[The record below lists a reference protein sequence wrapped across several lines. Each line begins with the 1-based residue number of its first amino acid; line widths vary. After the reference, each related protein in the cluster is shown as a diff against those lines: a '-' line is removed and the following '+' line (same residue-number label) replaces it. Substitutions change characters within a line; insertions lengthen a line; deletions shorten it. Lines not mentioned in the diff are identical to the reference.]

1 MNHLEYL
8 TESVILDADYTFNSA
23 VLEVSVLDRLKEKS
37 IHNTIVD
44 TIKKWVVKIRNYIA
58 KLIQS
63 WIKKLR
69 SMYEIHQ
76 EWIDEHINEFSELK
90 KRDYRNITITAVPY
104 WKAITKLMDKRNP
117 IPTYST
123 TIWRRLEDT
132 NIKSEQDILE
142 TFTEFDSFDDIKRF
156 YRGSDATDVVTIDTP
171 SKLAPIVDMMLGY
184 CGNYKELITIIQ
196 SQKVELD
203 SHLKAVEKELNNID
217 DQGHFNTMQKL
228 KLYVQTSLRIL
239 TIRISMMG
247 QAFHAFTN
255 YLKQILSAGKRNRY
269 NEEKELKKSPI
280 KGNIKRAYHI
290 VKSEM

>member
-1 MNHLEYL
+1 MNHLEYV

-23 VLEVSVLDRLKEKS
+23 VLEVSALDRLKEKS
-37 IHNTIVD
+37 IHNKIVD

-76 EWIDEHINEFSELK
+76 EWIDEHIDEFFELK

-117 IPTYST
+117 IPNYSA

-142 TFTEFDSFDDIKRF
+142 TFTEFNSFNDIKTF
-156 YRGSDATDVVTIDTP
+156 YRGSDVTDVVTLDTP
-171 SKLAPIVDMMLGY
+171 SKLAPVVDMMLGY
-184 CGNYKELITIIQ
+184 CGNYKELIAIIQ

-203 SHLKAVEKELNNID
+203 SHLKAVEKELNSID

>member
-1 MNHLEYL
+1 MNHLEYV

-23 VLEVSVLDRLKEKS
+23 VLEVSALDRLKEKS

-69 SMYEIHQ
+69 SMYEVHQ
-76 EWIDEHINEFSELK
+76 EWIDEHIDEFSELK

-117 IPTYST
+117 IPNYSA

-142 TFTEFDSFDDIKRF
+142 TFTEFNSFNDIKTF
-156 YRGSDATDVVTIDTP
+156 YRGSDVTDVVTLDTP
-171 SKLAPIVDMMLGY
+171 SKLAPVVDMMLGY

-203 SHLKAVEKELNNID
+203 SHLKAVEKELNSID

>member
-23 VLEVSVLDRLKEKS
+23 VLEVSALDRLKEKS

-117 IPTYST
+117 IPTYSA

-171 SKLAPIVDMMLGY
+171 SKLTPIVDMMLGY

-203 SHLKAVEKELNNID
+203 SHLKAVEKELNSID

>member
-1 MNHLEYL
+1 MNHLEYV
-8 TESVILDADYTFNSA
+8 TESVILDADYTFESA
-23 VLEVSVLDRLKEKS
+23 VLEVSALDRLKEKS
-37 IHNTIVD
+37 IHNKIVD

-69 SMYEIHQ
+69 SMYEVHQ
-76 EWIDEHINEFSELK
+76 EWIDEHIDEFSELK

-117 IPTYST
+117 IPNYSAM
-123 TIWRRLEDT
+123 IWRRLEDT

-142 TFTEFDSFDDIKRF
+142 TFTEFNSFNDIKTF
-156 YRGSDATDVVTIDTP
+156 YRGSDVTDVVTLDTP
-171 SKLAPIVDMMLGY
+171 SKLAPVVDMMLGY

-203 SHLKAVEKELNNID
+203 NHLRAVEKELNSID

>member
-1 MNHLEYL
+1 MNHLEYV
-8 TESVILDADYTFNSA
+8 TESVILDADYTFESA
-23 VLEVSVLDRLKEKS
+23 VLEVSTLDRLKEKS
-37 IHNTIVD
+37 IHNKIVD

-76 EWIDEHINEFSELK
+76 EWIDEHIDEFSELK

-117 IPTYST
+117 IPNYSA

-142 TFTEFDSFDDIKRF
+142 TFTEFNSFNDIKTF
-156 YRGSDATDVVTIDTP
+156 YRGSDVTDVITLDTP
-171 SKLAPIVDMMLGY
+171 SKLAPVVDMMLGY

-203 SHLKAVEKELNNID
+203 SHLKAVEKELNSID
-217 DQGHFNTMQKL
+217 NQGHFNTMQKL

-269 NEEKELKKSPI
+269 NEEKELTKSPI

>member
-1 MNHLEYL
+1 MNHLDYV

-23 VLEVSVLDRLKEKS
+23 VLEVSALDRLKEKS
-37 IHNTIVD
+37 IHNKIVD

-69 SMYEIHQ
+69 SMYEVHQ
-76 EWIDEHINEFSELK
+76 EWIDEHIDEFSELK

-117 IPTYST
+117 IPNYSA
-123 TIWRRLEDT
+123 TIWRRLEDN

-142 TFTEFDSFDDIKRF
+142 TFTEFDSFDDIKKF
-156 YRGSDATDVVTIDTP
+156 YRGSDVTDVVTLDTP
-171 SKLAPIVDMMLGY
+171 SKLAPVVDMMLGY

-203 SHLKAVEKELNNID
+203 SHLKAVEKELNSID
-217 DQGHFNTMQKL
+217 NQGHFNTMQKL

-269 NEEKELKKSPI
+269 NEEKELTKSPI

>member
-1 MNHLEYL
+1 MNHLEYV
-8 TESVILDADYTFNSA
+8 TESVILDADYTFESA
-23 VLEVSVLDRLKEKS
+23 VLEVSALDRLKEKS
-37 IHNTIVD
+37 IHNKIVD

-69 SMYEIHQ
+69 SMYEVHQ
-76 EWIDEHINEFSELK
+76 EWIDEHIDEFSELK

-117 IPTYST
+117 IPNYSA
-123 TIWRRLEDT
+123 TIWRKLEDS
-132 NIKSEQDILE
+132 NVKSEQDILE
-142 TFTEFDSFDDIKRF
+142 TFTEFNSFNDIKTF
-156 YRGSDATDVVTIDTP
+156 YRGSDVTDVVTLDTP
-171 SKLAPIVDMMLGY
+171 SKLAPVVDMMLGY

-203 SHLKAVEKELNNID
+203 NHLKAVEKELNSID

>member
-23 VLEVSVLDRLKEKS
+23 VLEVSALDRLKEKS

-117 IPTYST
+117 IPTYSA

-171 SKLAPIVDMMLGY
+171 SKLTPIVDMMLGY

>member
-1 MNHLEYL
+1 MNHLEYV
-8 TESVILDADYTFNSA
+8 TESVILDADYTFESA
-23 VLEVSVLDRLKEKS
+23 VLEVSALDRLKEKS
-37 IHNTIVD
+37 IHNTIID

-117 IPTYST
+117 IPNYSA

-142 TFTEFDSFDDIKRF
+142 TFTEFNSFNDIKTF
-156 YRGSDATDVVTIDTP
+156 YRGSDVTDVVTLDTP
-171 SKLAPIVDMMLGY
+171 SKLAPVVDMMLGY

-203 SHLKAVEKELNNID
+203 SHLKAVEKELNSID

-269 NEEKELKKSPI
+269 NEEKELTKSPI

>member
-1 MNHLEYL
+1 MNHLEYV
-8 TESVILDADYTFNSA
+8 TESVILDADYTFESA
-23 VLEVSVLDRLKEKS
+23 VLEVSALDRLKEKS
-37 IHNTIVD
+37 IHNKIVD

-69 SMYEIHQ
+69 LMYEVHR
-76 EWIDEHINEFSELK
+76 EWIDEHIDEFSELK

-117 IPTYST
+117 IPNYSA

-142 TFTEFDSFDDIKRF
+142 TFTEFNSFNDIKTF
-156 YRGSDATDVVTIDTP
+156 YRGSDVTDVVTLDTP
-171 SKLAPIVDMMLGY
+171 SKLAPVVDMMLGY

-203 SHLKAVEKELNNID
+203 SHLKAVEKELNSID

>member
-1 MNHLEYL
+1 MNHLEYV

-23 VLEVSVLDRLKEKS
+23 VLEVSALDRLKEKS
-37 IHNTIVD
+37 IHNKIVD

-104 WKAITKLMDKRNP
+104 WKAITKLMDKHNP
-117 IPTYST
+117 IPTYSA

-280 KGNIKRAYHI
+280 KGNIKRAYNI

>member
-1 MNHLEYL
+1 MNHLDYI

-23 VLEVSVLDRLKEKS
+23 VLEVSALDRLKEKS
-37 IHNTIVD
+37 IHNKIVD

-69 SMYEIHQ
+69 SMYEVHQ
-76 EWIDEHINEFSELK
+76 EWIDEHIDEFSELK

-117 IPTYST
+117 IPNYSA

-142 TFTEFDSFDDIKRF
+142 TFTEFNSFNDIKTF
-156 YRGSDATDVVTIDTP
+156 YRGSDVTDVVTLDTP
-171 SKLAPIVDMMLGY
+171 SKLAPVVDMMLGY

-203 SHLKAVEKELNNID
+203 SHLKAVEKELNSID

-247 QAFHAFTN
+247 QVFHAFTN

>member
-1 MNHLEYL
+1 MNHLEYV
-8 TESVILDADYTFNSA
+8 TESVILDADYTFESA
-23 VLEVSVLDRLKEKS
+23 VLEVSALDRLKEKS
-37 IHNTIVD
+37 IHNKIVD

-69 SMYEIHQ
+69 SMYEVHQ
-76 EWIDEHINEFSELK
+76 EWIDEHIDEFSELK

-117 IPTYST
+117 IPNYSA

-142 TFTEFDSFDDIKRF
+142 TFTEFNSFNDIKTF
-156 YRGSDATDVVTIDTP
+156 YRGIDVSDVVTLDTP
-171 SKLAPIVDMMLGY
+171 SKLAPVVDMMLGY
-184 CGNYKELITIIQ
+184 CGNYKELIAIIQ

-203 SHLKAVEKELNNID
+203 SHLKAVEKELNSID

-255 YLKQILSAGKRNRY
+255 YLKQILSAGKRNRSS
-269 NEEKELKKSPI
+269 EEKELKKSPI

>member
-23 VLEVSVLDRLKEKS
+23 VLEVSALDRLKEKS

-104 WKAITKLMDKRNP
+104 WKAISKLMDKHNP
-117 IPTYST
+117 IPTYSA

-142 TFTEFDSFDDIKRF
+142 TFTEFNSFDDIKKF

-255 YLKQILSAGKRNRY
+255 YLKQILSAGKRNRSS
-269 NEEKELKKSPI
+269 EEKELKKSPI

>member
-1 MNHLEYL
+1 MNHLEYV

-23 VLEVSVLDRLKEKS
+23 VLEVSALDRLKEKS

-76 EWIDEHINEFSELK
+76 EWIDEHIDEFSELK

-117 IPTYST
+117 IPNYSA

-142 TFTEFDSFDDIKRF
+142 TFTEFNSFNDIKTF
-156 YRGSDATDVVTIDTP
+156 YRGSDVTDVVTLDTP
-171 SKLAPIVDMMLGY
+171 SKLAPVVDMMLGY

-203 SHLKAVEKELNNID
+203 SHLKAVEKELNSID

>member
-1 MNHLEYL
+1 MNHLEYV

-23 VLEVSVLDRLKEKS
+23 VLEVSALDRLKEKS
-37 IHNTIVD
+37 IHNKIVD

-117 IPTYST
+117 IPTYSA
-123 TIWRRLEDT
+123 TIWRKLEDS
-132 NIKSEQDILE
+132 NVKSEQDILE
-142 TFTEFDSFDDIKRF
+142 TFTEFDSFDDIKKF
-156 YRGSDATDVVTIDTP
+156 YRGSDVTDVVTIDTP

-203 SHLKAVEKELNNID
+203 SHLKAVEKELNSID

>member
-1 MNHLEYL
+1 MNHLEYV
-8 TESVILDADYTFNSA
+8 TESVILDADYTFESA
-23 VLEVSVLDRLKEKS
+23 VLEVSALDRLKEKS
-37 IHNTIVD
+37 IYNKIVD

-69 SMYEIHQ
+69 LMYEVHQ
-76 EWIDEHINEFSELK
+76 EWIDEHIDEFSELK

-117 IPTYST
+117 IPNYSA

-142 TFTEFDSFDDIKRF
+142 TFTEFNSFNDIKTF
-156 YRGSDATDVVTIDTP
+156 YRGSDVTDVVTLDTP
-171 SKLAPIVDMMLGY
+171 SKLAPVVDMMLGY

-203 SHLKAVEKELNNID
+203 SHLKAVEKELNSID

>member
-23 VLEVSVLDRLKEKS
+23 VLEVSALDRLKEKS

-117 IPTYST
+117 IPTYSA

-171 SKLAPIVDMMLGY
+171 SKLTPIVDMMLGY

-269 NEEKELKKSPI
+269 NEEKELKNSPI